1 MVCFAL
7 SPLSSSPCPYS
18 LVSLE
23 QVDGHWQ
30 GACLPF
36 REGFQCG
43 IIRICFGQDASLFVG
58 MSNAGWGGRG
68 NRPWGLQRLRWT
80 GKTPFEIHEMKAQPD
95 GFTLS
100 FTEPV
105 HVESA
110 SDPKNYRMESYTYRL
125 ESRYG
130 GPEDDKKELK
140 ITKAVVSE
148 DRTRVR
154 LHVDALRAG
163 YVHELH
169 IEGVQNQSQQP
180 LLHGE
185 AYYTLVR
192 IPKTTHL

>member
-1 MVCFAL
+1 
-7 SPLSSSPCPYS
+7 
-18 LVSLE
+18 
-23 QVDGHWQ
+23 
-30 GACLPF
+30 
-36 REGFQCG
+36 
-43 IIRICFGQDASLFVG
+43 
-58 MSNAGWGGRG
+58 
-68 NRPWGLQRLRWT
+68 
-80 GKTPFEIHEMKAQPD
+80 MKAQPD

-110 SDPKNYRMESYTYRL
+110 SDQKNYRMESYTYPL

-140 ITKAVVSE
+140 ITKAVISE

-169 IEGVQNQSQQP
+169 IEGAQNQSQQP

-185 AYYTLVR
+185 AYYNAGSHPENHAALIQSEDDACR
-192 IPKTTHL
+192 SMISNMESGEDSMGKGFASS

>member
-1 MVCFAL
+1 
-7 SPLSSSPCPYS
+7 
-18 LVSLE
+18 
-23 QVDGHWQ
+23 
-30 GACLPF
+30 
-36 REGFQCG
+36 
-43 IIRICFGQDASLFVG
+43 

-130 GPEDDKKELK
+130 GPEDDKELK
-140 ITKAVVSE
+140 ITKAVVSKIAPVSDSTSMPYVQAMSTSYISKE
-148 DRTRVR
+148 FRIKVNNPSFMEKPITRWFASR
-154 LHVDALRAG
+154 K
-163 YVHELH
+163 
-169 IEGVQNQSQQP
+169 P
-180 LLHGE
+180 
-185 AYYTLVR
+185 
-192 IPKTTHL
+192 HL